1 MAFRKLCV
9 CSSLISTAKM
19 SEKKREEAHSY
30 FPNSDSEKKY
40 DDTCDL
46 YLAQKEK
53 RDKEI
58 TKVA

>member
-9 CSSLISTAKM
+9 CNSLISTAKM

-40 DDTCDL
+40 DDT
-46 YLAQKEK
+46 
-53 RDKEI
+53 
-58 TKVA
+58 

>member
-9 CSSLISTAKM
+9 CNSLISTAKM
-19 SEKKREEAHSY
+19 SEKKERKLIAI
-30 FPNSDSEKKY
+30 FLIQTLKRNMM
-40 DDTCDL
+40 TRDL